1 MSASSAAIEISRNMD
16 LFNVIPLALVA
27 YRFNCRPLI
36 NFCDIFLRNNLDG
49 VLAVGMKNDFEFD
62 HRYSNGSFWWSERER
77 LGGGIRVLFV
87 VSWSFLLSFLGT
99 AGKGR
104 DDC

>member
-1 MSASSAAIEISRNMD
+1 MVRE
-16 LFNVIPLALVA
+16 
-27 YRFNCRPLI
+27 
-36 NFCDIFLRNNLDG
+36 
-49 VLAVGMKNDFEFD
+49 
-62 HRYSNGSFWWSERER
+62 SERER

>member
-1 MSASSAAIEISRNMD
+1 MVRE
-16 LFNVIPLALVA
+16 
-27 YRFNCRPLI
+27 
-36 NFCDIFLRNNLDG
+36 
-49 VLAVGMKNDFEFD
+49 
-62 HRYSNGSFWWSERER
+62 SERER

-87 VSWSFLLSFLGT
+87 VSWSSFLLSFLGT

>member
-1 MSASSAAIEISRNMD
+1 VSASSAAIEISRNMD

-49 VLAVGMKNDFEFD
+49 VLAVGMKNDFEYLTID
-62 HRYSNGSFWWSERER
+62 IQMDRS
-77 LGGGIRVLFV
+77 GGVR
-87 VSWSFLLSFLGT
+87 
-99 AGKGR
+99 GKGWVGGLGFYS
-104 DDC
+104 